1 MGREIEMKFRIDN
14 KNTFID
20 KLYSLGIVLSDYK
33 NQHDKIYMLEGKSFK
48 DLEKGECIIR
58 IRIEENRQTTTIKK
72 YIDGIKDRQEVEC
85 EITDVDLFEEYLK
98 LLNFKLLVEVIKKRA
113 VGQYLGA
120 NITVDSVSDLGD
132 FSEIE
137 IISNDDNVEK
147 AKERVE
153 EIALRLGFDASNQ
166 VKMPYDEMIYERRY
180 NND

>member
-1 MGREIEMKFRIDN
+1 MGREIEVKFRIDD
-14 KNTFID
+14 KKAFIE
-20 KLYSLGIVLSDYK
+20 KLDSLGVVLSDFK
-33 NQHDKIYMLEGKSFK
+33 NQHDKIYMLKGKSFD

-58 IRIEENRQTTTIKK
+58 IRKEGRQQTTTIKK

-85 EITDVDLFEEYLK
+85 GITDADLFEEYLK

-113 VGQYLGA
+113 IGQYLGA
-120 NITVDSVSDLGD
+120 NITVDSVAGLGD

-137 IISNDDNVEK
+137 VISNDDDAAE

-153 EIALRLGFDASNQ
+153 KIAVRLGFDIFNQ

>member
-1 MGREIEMKFRIDN
+1 MSREIEMKFRIDN

-20 KLYSLGIVLSDYK
+20 KLNSLGVVLSDYK
-33 NQHDKIYMLEGKSFK
+33 NQHDKIYMLEGKSFE

-85 EITDVDLFEEYLK
+85 GITDVDLFEEYLK
-98 LLNFKLLVEVIKKRA
+98 LLNFELLVEVIKKRA
-113 VGQYLGA
+113 VGRYLGV
-120 NITVDSVSDLGD
+120 NITVDSVSNLGD

-166 VKMPYDEMIYERRY
+166 VKMPYDKMIYERRY

>member
-20 KLYSLGIVLSDYK
+20 KLDSLGVALSDFR
-33 NQHDKIYMLEGKSFK
+33 NQHDKIYMLEGKYFD

-58 IRIEENRQTTTIKK
+58 IRKEGNRQTTTIKK

-85 EITDVDLFEEYLK
+85 EITDADLFEEYLK
-98 LLNFKLLVEVIKKRA
+98 LLNFKLLVEVVKKRA
-113 VGQYLGA
+113 IGQYLGV

-137 IISNDDNVEK
+137 VISNDDDVAE
-147 AKERVE
+147 AKERVKK
-153 EIALRLGFDASNQ
+153 IAECLGFDIFNQ
-166 VKMPYDEMIYERRY
+166 VKRPYDEMIYERGVI
-180 NND
+180 ND